1 MKQET
6 RIQLTPE
13 LSQDPMWKTIVVKSK
28 LPKELQCLH
37 DISHNLWW
45 SWNYEAQELF
55 ESIDSK
61 LWDEVEKSPILL
73 LEKVPFARLSELAN
87 DSTFVE
93 RLNAV
98 NEKLHQYLKK
108 PFSYAPSVA
117 YFSMEY
123 GISNILKIY
132 SGGLGILAG
141 DYLKEAS
148 DSHVNMTAIGLLYR
162 YGYFKQEL
170 SINGEQQA
178 VYEPQEFQNLPIE
191 EVRTEDGQPLMI
203 PINFPGRQVQLK
215 AWVAKV
221 GRVPLYLL
229 DTDHSLNSPED
240 RPITHSLY
248 GGDWENRLKQ
258 EVILGMGGI
267 RLLNALGVK
276 SDIYH
281 CNEGHAALLNLQ
293 RLIDLTDENL
303 NFSEAMEVV
312 RSSSLFT
319 THTPVPAGHDKFDEG
334 IIHKYL
340 SHVPELLDISWDKFM
355 NLGRE
360 NDGKFSMS
368 VLAARTSQEVNGVS
382 WLHGEVSKEMFKHLW
397 PGFSAEELHINY
409 VTNGVHY
416 GTWTDSEMQRFY
428 EAQLDDDLLNDVSN
442 KKYWNKIHSI
452 DNQLIWN
459 IRKKL
464 KHNLFNYIK
473 ERKATNLNTNENP
486 SSLIELFDKMNENA
500 LTIGFARRFATY
512 KRAHLLFTDLER
524 LSRIL
529 NNPNKPVQFIFA
541 GKAHPA
547 DGGGQNLIKTIV
559 EISKRPEFQGKI
571 IFLENYD
578 IDLAKHLVSGVDVW
592 LNTPTRPLEA
602 SGTSGQKAELNGV
615 LNFSVL
621 DGWWYEGYK
630 EGAGW
635 ALTDKQT
642 YSNNKFQDE
651 LDAATIYSIL
661 ENQIIP
667 LYYDQKDN
675 VPNNWVEYI
684 KNSVSRIAP
693 DFTTKRMITDYLNK
707 FYIQQTKRSTMLKK
721 DGYKVAKELAAWKQH
736 IEETWDSI
744 KVASVDMPDISQH
757 KLGIGESYDITV
769 VLQEKECK
777 AEEVGLE
784 MVFANGPDNN
794 SLKIIHAEPFNIK
807 KRDGEFVTYNVSI
820 KLNYPGV
827 FKFGIRMYPNNQ
839 LLPHKH
845 DFPLLKWL

>member
-55 ESIDSK
+55 ESIDPK